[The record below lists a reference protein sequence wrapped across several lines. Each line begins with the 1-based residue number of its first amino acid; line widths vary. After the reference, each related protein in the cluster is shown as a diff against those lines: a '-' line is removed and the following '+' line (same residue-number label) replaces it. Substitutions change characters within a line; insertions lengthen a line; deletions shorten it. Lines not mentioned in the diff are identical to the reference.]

1 MREPVFLTLDEVVEL
16 QEEQL
21 DLYGGGE
28 KGIIN
33 QNGLDS
39 AVNAPLFN
47 HAYGPWTQFSLASVL
62 LRSLAQ
68 NHPFENGNKRV
79 ALVSA
84 LVALHLNGIV
94 VLAGKKLALAD
105 LVLDLLAGKK
115 SVEDVEYFLDGNH
128 IRTMNHG
135 PIQDD
140 ADRRRRFRE
149 ARSWANL
156 TYADDFRK
164 LAE

>member
-1 MREPVFLTLDEVVEL
+1 MLEPAFLTVDEVVEL

-21 DLYGGGE
+21 DLYGGGS

-33 QNGLDS
+33 PNALDS

-47 HAYGPWTQFSLASVL
+47 HAYGAWTQCSLASVL

-84 LVALHLNGIV
+84 LVVLHMNGLV
-94 VLAGKKLALAD
+94 VLAGQKLALAD
-105 LVLDLLAGKK
+105 LVLDLLAGTKT
-115 SVEDVEYFLDGNH
+115 VEDIEYFFDGNH
-128 IRTMNHG
+128 IRAMNYG
-135 PIQDD
+135 PILND
-140 ADRRRRFRE
+140 ADGRRRFRE

-156 TYADDFRK
+156 TYAEDFRK